1 MPTDPRVAAIDSALY
16 RLDPPKTPYSTPFTY
31 NNGLTVLEILE
42 RIRQAVIDTVTY
54 AEGFGKEVEG
64 KVKEINATAE
74 RWARDSK
81 QKLDDFELFLSDS
94 RKSTDEKI
102 TAMNTLI
109 EEFKK
114 RLVDARFDRIEDG
127 DYVDAPM
134 MDHSRIQVATKQRVE
149 NLSSSVNSAVKN
161 LSSSVNSTI
170 ENLSS
175 SVNSAV
181 EKVKSDL
188 AETIKNYYTKTE
200 ADAIFIKDPKLT
212 EGVVFGSS
220 NATIEASRWT
230 EALCRDLRLNP
241 HIFAIGGGGFTS
253 TPDNNFITQ
262 VNNAHSRM
270 SENERNHTKSVF
282 LIDMLNDIRAQNSVS
297 TQAGAFFSLVR
308 QNFPN
313 ATIYVLPVTF
323 NESSLNNYVQMAR
336 SCVSRTN
343 EAIMAGLPYGAVV
356 CEGSRSW
363 LHFGPDQAKYWDQGP
378 DNVHLTQA
386 GYDHVKRMFINWI
399 NGGPS
404 WLNPPSED
412 LHRLS
417 TDAVN
422 ENYNYLNCERINDTV
437 SIQGTFRIASNS
449 TGYDRKLMGLPG
461 WARPYDGVS
470 AVVIGNDRSYKYVYV
485 SKLGSMHSGDIL
497 IGDQTYQVNMTYRIF

>member
-31 NNGLTVLEILE
+31 NNGLSVLEILE
-42 RIRQAVIDTVTY
+42 RIRQAVVDTINY

-74 RWARDSK
+74 RWAKDSK
-81 QKLDDFELFLSDS
+81 QKLDEFESFLSDS

-102 TAMNTLI
+102 AAMNALI

-134 MDHSRIQVATKQRVE
+134 MDNSRIQVATKQRVE
-149 NLSSSVNSAVKN
+149 KLS
-161 LSSSVNSTI
+161 T
-170 ENLSS
+170 

-188 AETIKNYYTKTE
+188 AETIKNYYTKAET
-200 ADAIFIKDPKLT
+200 DAIFIKDTKLT

-230 EALCRDLRLNP
+230 EALCRDLHLNP

-262 VNNAHSRM
+262 VNNAHSQM

-313 ATIYVLPVTF
+313 ATVYVLPVTF

-336 SCVSRTN
+336 SCVSRTY
-343 EAIMAGLPYGAVV
+343 EVIMAGLPYGAVV

-363 LHFGPDQAKYWDQGP
+363 LHFGADQAKYWDQGP
-378 DNVHLTQA
+378 DDVHMTQA

-412 LHRLS
+412 LHPLS

-422 ENYNYLNCERINDTV
+422 ANYNYLNCERVNDTV
-437 SIQGTFRIASNS
+437 SILGTFRIASNS

-470 AVVIGNDRSYKYVYV
+470 AVVIGNDRTYKYVYV
-485 SKLGSMHSGDIL
+485 SKMGAMHSGDIL
-497 IGDQTYQVNMTYRIF
+497 SGDQTYQVNMTYRIF

>member
-16 RLDPPKTPYSTPFTY
+16 RLDPPRTPYSTPFTY

-42 RIRQAVIDTVTY
+42 RIRQAVVDTVTY
-54 AEGFGKEVEG
+54 AESFGKEVEVI
-64 KVKEINATAE
+64 VKRINDTAE
-74 RWARDSK
+74 KWSKDSK
-81 QKLDDFELFLSDS
+81 QKLDDFEAFLSDS

-102 TAMNTLI
+102 AAMNALI

-114 RLVDARFDRIEDG
+114 RLVDARFDRIENG

-134 MDHSRIQVATKQRVE
+134 MDNSRIQVPTKQRME
-149 NLSSSVNSAVKN
+149 KTATELNAAVD
-161 LSSSVNSTI
+161 
-170 ENLSS
+170 
-175 SVNSAV
+175 
-181 EKVKSDL
+181 KVKSDL
-188 AETIKNYYTKTE
+188 AQTIKNYYTKAET
-200 ADAIFIKDPKLT
+200 DSIFIKNPYLT

-230 EALCRDLRLNP
+230 ETLCRDLHLNP
-241 HIFAIGGGGFTS
+241 HVFAIGGGGFTS
-253 TPDNNFITQ
+253 TNDNNFITQ
-262 VNNAHSRM
+262 VNNAHAQM

-297 TQAGAFFSLVR
+297 TQAGAFFSLVK

-313 ATIYVLPVTF
+313 ATIYVLPVTY

-343 EAIMAGLPYGAVV
+343 EVIMAGLPYGAVV

-363 LHFGPDQAKYWDQGP
+363 LHFGSNQAKYWDQGP
-378 DNVHLTQA
+378 DNVHMTQA
-386 GYDHVKRMFINWI
+386 GYDHVRRLFINWL

-412 LHRLS
+412 LHGYS

-422 ENYNYLNCERINDTV
+422 ANYNYLNCERINDTV
-437 SIQGTFRIASNS
+437 SILGTFRIASNS
-449 TGYDRKLMGLPG
+449 TGYDKKLMDLPG

-470 AVVIGNDRSYKYVYV
+470 AMVIGNDRSYKYVYV
-485 SKLGSMHSGDIL
+485 SKLGAIHSGDIL

>member
-1 MPTDPRVAAIDSALY
+1 MDINDPRVSAIDSALY
-16 RLDPPKTPYSTPFTY
+16 RLNPPVTPYSTPFTY
-31 NNGLTVLEILE
+31 NNGLTVIEILE
-42 RIRQAVIDTVTY
+42 RIRKAVVDTINY

-64 KVKEINATAE
+64 KVKEINSTAE
-74 RWARDSK
+74 RWAKDSK
-81 QKLDDFELFLSDS
+81 KKLDDFESFLSDS

-102 TAMNTLI
+102 AAMNTLI

-134 MDHSRIQVATKQRVE
+134 MDNSRIQVATKQRVE
-149 NLSSSVNSAVKN
+149 KLRTSVNA
-161 LSSSVNSTI
+161 SVD
-170 ENLSS
+170 
-175 SVNSAV
+175 
-181 EKVKSDL
+181 KVKSDL

-200 ADAIFIKDPKLT
+200 TDAIFIKDSKLT

-230 EALCRDLRLNP
+230 EALCRDLHLNP
-241 HIFAIGGGGFTS
+241 RIFAIGGGGFTS
-253 TPDNNFITQ
+253 TPDNNFIAQ
-262 VNNAHSRM
+262 VNNAHAQM
-270 SENERNHTKSVF
+270 SENERVHTKSVF

-308 QNFPN
+308 QNFPS
-313 ATIYVLPVTF
+313 ATIYVLPVTY

-343 EAIMAGLPYGAVV
+343 EVIMAGLPYGAVV

-363 LHFGPDQAKYWDQGP
+363 LHFGSDQAKYWDQGP

-386 GYDHVKRMFINWI
+386 GYDHVKRLFINWI

-404 WLNPPSED
+404 FLNPPSED
-412 LHRLS
+412 LHRFS
-417 TDAVN
+417 TDAIN
-422 ENYNYLNCERINDTV
+422 SNYNYLNCERINDTV
-437 SIQGTFRIASNS
+437 SIQGTFKIASNS
-449 TGYDRKLMGLPG
+449 TGYDRKLMDLPG

-485 SKLGSMHSGDIL
+485 SKLGAMHSGDIL
-497 IGDQTYQVNMTYRIF
+497 IGEQTYQVNMTYRIF

>member
-16 RLDPPKTPYSTPFTY
+16 RIDPPMTPYSTPFTY

-42 RIRQAVIDTVTY
+42 RIRLAVVDTITY
-54 AEGFGKEVEG
+54 AESFGKEVEG
-64 KVKEINATAE
+64 KVEEINATAE
-74 RWARDSK
+74 RWAKDSK
-81 QKLDDFELFLSDS
+81 QKLDDFESFLSNS

-102 TAMNTLI
+102 AAMNTLI

-134 MDHSRIQVATKQRVE
+134 MDNSRIQVATKQRVE
-149 NLSSSVNSAVKN
+149 KLSASVNAAVD
-161 LSSSVNSTI
+161 
-170 ENLSS
+170 
-175 SVNSAV
+175 
-181 EKVKSDL
+181 KVKVDL
-188 AETIKNYYTKTE
+188 AETIKNYYTKAE
-200 ADAIFIKDPKLT
+200 ADSIFIKNTYLT

-230 EALCRDLRLNP
+230 EQLCRDLHLNP

-253 TPDNNFITQ
+253 TSDNNFITQ
-262 VNNAHSRM
+262 VNNAHAQM
-270 SENERNHTKSVF
+270 NENERNHTKSVF
-282 LIDMLNDIRAQNSVS
+282 LIDMLNDIRAQNSVT

-313 ATIYVLPVTF
+313 ATIYVLPVTY

-343 EAIMAGLPYGAVV
+343 EVLMAGLPYGAVV

-363 LHFGPDQAKYWDQGP
+363 LHFGSDQAKVWDQGP
-378 DNVHLTQA
+378 DNVHMTQA
-386 GYDHVKRMFINWI
+386 GYDHVRRMFINWL

-404 WLNPPSED
+404 WLNPPSTD
-412 LHRLS
+412 LHNMS

-422 ENYNYLNCERINDTV
+422 QNYNYLNCERINDTV

-449 TGYDRKLMGLPG
+449 TGYDLKLMDLPG

-470 AVVIGNDRSYKYVYV
+470 SMVIGNDRSYKYVYV
-485 SKLGSMHSGDIL
+485 SKLGGMYSGDIL

>member
-16 RLDPPKTPYSTPFTY
+16 RLDPPRTPYSTPFTY

-42 RIRQAVIDTVTY
+42 RIRQAVVDTINY

-64 KVKEINATAE
+64 KVKEINSTAE
-74 RWARDSK
+74 RWAKDSK
-81 QKLDDFELFLSDS
+81 QKLDDFESFLSDS

-102 TAMNTLI
+102 AAMNNLI

-114 RLVDARFDRIEDG
+114 RLVDARFDRIEGG

-134 MDHSRIQVATKQRVE
+134 MDKSRIQVATKQRVE
-149 NLSSSVNSAVKN
+149 KLSDSLNA
-161 LSSSVNSTI
+161 
-170 ENLSS
+170 
-175 SVNSAV
+175 AV
-181 EKVKSDL
+181 EKVKADF
-188 AETIKNYYTKTE
+188 AQTIKAYYTKAET
-200 ADAIFIKDPKLT
+200 DAIFIRDPKLT

-220 NATIEASRWT
+220 NATVEASRWT
-230 EALCRDLRLNP
+230 EALCRDLHLNP

-262 VNNAHSRM
+262 VNNAHAQM
-270 SENERNHTKSVF
+270 SENERYHTKTVF

-313 ATIYVLPVTF
+313 ATVYVLPVTF

-343 EAIMAGLPYGAVV
+343 EVIMAGLPYGAVV

-378 DNVHLTQA
+378 DNVHMTQA

-404 WLNPPSED
+404 FLNPPSED

-422 ENYNYLNCERINDTV
+422 SNYNYLNCERINDTV

-449 TGYDRKLMGLPG
+449 TGYDRKLMDLPG

-470 AVVIGNDRSYKYVYV
+470 AVVIGNDRSYKYVYI
-485 SKLGSMHSGDIL
+485 SKQGAMHSGDIL